1 MKKVL
6 IYLYKN
12 RLAPVGGQY
21 GYNYN
26 VYTVLEKNSIKNI
39 DFLETEKGNAT
50 SINQKVNKIQNKTL
64 LKLVKILKS
73 IVRNYMRLYGRTHKA
88 VVDLNNYDI
97 VHFHNVSDMYSC
109 KDSLEKYKGKVI
121 LTSHAPN
128 RPSLSVFQMLSP
140 FEQKYMKWFY
150 KRMFDMDVYAFNRAD
165 YIVFPCP
172 EAEEPYYNN
181 WDYYKE
187 FKKSN
192 SHKYIYIPT
201 GINPCSPKVG
211 KSEVRQRYGIPEE
224 AFVFCYVGRHN
235 EIKGYDTLKEL
246 GLELLKDK
254 NVYFLVAGK
263 EEPIKGLEHGRWIE
277 VGWTNDP
284 HSIICASDVFILP
297 NRETYFDL
305 IMLELISLG
314 AIVLCS
320 HTGGNKFFEKY
331 KPNGIIQYS
340 TKQEAIVK
348 AQELMKLTN
357 DDKKKLQNYNVKMYK
372 EYFTSEVFTSAY
384 LEFLDKI

>member
-26 VYTVLEKNSIKNI
+26 VYTVLEKNGIKNI

-192 SHKYIYIPT
+192 SHKYRYIPT

-357 DDKKKLQNYNVKMYK
+357 DDKKKLQNDNVKMYK

-384 LEFLDKI
+384 LEFLDEI

>member
-26 VYTVLEKNSIKNI
+26 VYTVLEKNGIKNI

-73 IVRNYMRLYGRTHKA
+73 IVRNYMRLYGRTHKS

-187 FKKSN
+187 FKKNN

>member
-26 VYTVLEKNSIKNI
+26 VYTVLEKNGIKNI

-263 EEPIKGLEHGRWIE
+263 EEPIKGLVHGRWIE

>member
-26 VYTVLEKNSIKNI
+26 VYTVLEKNGIKNI

-88 VVDLNNYDI
+88 VVDFNNYDI

-331 KPNGIIQYS
+331 EPNGIIQYS

>member
-26 VYTVLEKNSIKNI
+26 VNTILEKKGINNI
-39 DFLETEKGNAT
+39 FFLETEKGNAT
-50 SINQKVNKIQNKTL
+50 SINQKVNKIKNKTL
-64 LKLVKILKS
+64 LKWVKILKS
-73 IVRNYMRLYGRTHKA
+73 IVRNYMRLYGRTHNA
-88 VVDLNNYDI
+88 VVDLSNYDI

-128 RPSLSVFQMLSP
+128 RPSLSVFQMLSS
-140 FEQKYMKWFY
+140 FEQKHMKWFY

-165 YIVFPCP
+165 YIIFPCP

-187 FKKSN
+187 FKKNN
-192 SHKYIYIPT
+192 SHKYVYIPT
-201 GINPCSPKVG
+201 GINPCFPKVG
-211 KSEVRQRYGIPEE
+211 KCEVRQKYGIPKE
-224 AFVFCYVGRHN
+224 AFVFCYIGRHN

-246 GLELLKDK
+246 GLELLEDK
-254 NVYFLVAGK
+254 SVYFLVAGK
-263 EEPIKGLEHGRWIE
+263 EEPIKSLKHDRWIE

-284 HSIICASDVFILP
+284 HSLICASDVFILP
-297 NRETYFDL
+297 NKETYFDL

-331 KPNGIIQYS
+331 KPNGIIQYN
-340 TKQEAIVK
+340 TNQEAVLK
-348 AQELMKLTN
+348 ARELMQLPNENKEKLR
-357 DDKKKLQNYNVKMYK
+357 DYNAKMYK
-372 EYFTSEVFTSAY
+372 EHFTSECFTSAY
-384 LEFLDKI
+384 LDFLDKL

>member
-26 VYTVLEKNSIKNI
+26 VYTVLEKNGIKNI

-331 KPNGIIQYS
+331 EPNGIIQYS

>member
-263 EEPIKGLEHGRWIE
+263 EEPIKGLVHGRWIE

>member
-26 VYTVLEKNSIKNI
+26 FYTVLEKNGIKNI